1 MDCFADDRE
10 ALNDFTKYYNNT
22 HLSDVALLVGDEIYA
37 AHRIILTKSSEV
49 FDQMLSKKWNGDKK
63 ELELVEDLPC
73 QSVFA
78 AFLRFLYCNHV
89 FLHPENALPILI
101 LADKYNVNSLK
112 KVCIDYAVNNILPEL
127 STRELFHVWFSY
139 ATKAFHQPLISACIK
154 VLAWHFEEMIMS
166 EEWEKEWLS
175 VDRDQL
181 IELLRSND
189 LVLPN
194 EFRLWEAVQKWLT
207 ASSHPERRGNTASP
221 LLASIIPYIKLKSKY
236 RRVFK
241 GRIKGSTKDGST
253 LLWLKSYR
261 SKEAVRRVIS
271 RTLKC
276 SGRVWIRIFP
286 DIPVSKKAA
295 DVRMGKGKGSVEFRV
310 FKAKPGRVLFEINGG
325 VSMHLA
331 KLAFEKAIA
340 KLPVKSD
347 ELTIVERSPL
357 VEIHPKLFHPQILL
371 AYKFQALPLGSRA
384 SCKEF
389 TGSQFILRNYTDI
402 RWDKR
407 ITIRA
412 DELRRENGYDR
423 SIDQA
428 YNITTRSS
436 TFPMQAWNWKLKL
449 TSQLVP
455 NSHDELRM
463 FLVSDDIDQPR
474 SVEYLVQIVDERK
487 VLRSFSSKRNFTKTR
502 YSADIEI
509 EKKVDLGELYTDNS
523 PLLVN
528 GELHLQITLKPID

>member
-1 MDCFADDRE
+1 MPNETMMIKKLDELRIRAVVNPLIRNPTDPPGMDCFADDRE
-10 ALNDFTKYYNNT
+10 ALNDFTKYYNNS

-63 ELELVEDLPC
+63 ELELVEDLSC
-73 QSVFA
+73 QPVFP

-89 FLHPENALPILI
+89 FLHAENTLPILI
-101 LADKYNVNSLK
+101 LADKYNVNNLK

-139 ATKAFHQPLISACIK
+139 ATKAFHQPLINACIK
-154 VLAWHFEEMIMS
+154 VLAWHFEEMIMN

-181 IELLRSND
+181 IELLKSND

-207 ASSHPERRGNTASP
+207 VSSHPERRGNTALP
-221 LLASIIPYIKLKSKY
+221 LLASIIPYIK
-236 RRVFK
+236 
-241 GRIKGSTKDGST
+241 
-253 LLWLKSYR
+253 
-261 SKEAVRRVIS
+261 
-271 RTLKC
+271 
-276 SGRVWIRIFP
+276 FP
-286 DIPVSKKAA
+286 FMTA
-295 DVRMGKGKGSVEFRV
+295 
-310 FKAKPGRVLFEINGG
+310 
-325 VSMHLA
+325 
-331 KLAFEKAIA
+331 
-340 KLPVKSD
+340 D
-347 ELTIVERSPL
+347 ELTMVERSPL

-371 AYKFQALPLGSRA
+371 AYKFQALPLASRA
-384 SCKEF
+384 SFKEF

-407 ITIRA
+407 ITVRA

-423 SIDQA
+423 GIDQA

-436 TFPMQAWNWKLKL
+436 TFPLQAWNWKLKL
-449 TSQLVP
+449 ANQLVP

-474 SVEYLVQIVDERK
+474 SIEYLVQIVDERK
-487 VLRSFSSKRNFTKTR
+487 VIRSFSSKRNFTKTR

-509 EKKVDLGELYTDNS
+509 EKKVDLSEFYTDNS

-528 GELHLQITLKPID
+528 GELHLQIILRPID